1 MNNNAKNENTNKM
14 NTTEKNQNIIFERDL
29 NDLLKYGSW
38 DLSLLSSLNSEK
50 TYKKNLMLIDKE
62 WLINWKTISGYNY
75 IKNQIFHYLTLKQK
89 NKNDLK
95 IIEEETKKL
104 SESWLS
110 IKSRY
115 NINISNIEK
124 VQKLNNKKYLLHV
137 NNKTL
142 INGKANFDII
152 SSDISD
158 LFTKFLDKKQIIKV
172 GGLYN
177 NKKLLLPFNYN
188 DKNIDYIF
196 INMIFIQNNKNDI
209 GEILF
214 EFPGLKLNIIEKIRK
229 EISNRNITDFLK
241 DFDDTNNKEYIFKDE
256 DDNQYI
262 YKALYKTKNNQKNV
276 NNKIQINKNLKD
288 NIVFD
293 KNKNENKE
301 NNEEDLYVNNL
312 IDIINFDINNLT
324 SEQIEKKIKQIE
336 EETFKQIEIENNLKE
351 EEILL
356 SKNIN
361 LKEDDIIQE
370 YNKYEDLI
378 KEIESKINNSL
389 NEIQVCQEK
398 EKKVNYEYEQ
408 LQNDFNSKKKEIN
421 KKLIDLN
428 NNEALIKTKIDEIIK
443 KESILNNKE
452 KVLNKKENEIN
463 LAEKNN
469 KTKKNE
475 LNDIEDEIKQKNE
488 ILKNEEEMENKKL
501 KKEVEEEMK
510 QLQNQI
516 NKNDKNK
523 NNASSFGES
532 KDNDNSLN
540 AQGLKKMKSQPVNH
554 PSIKLNKLNSHSNN
568 PKFQSYN
575 SNINN
580 NKSNKE
586 RISLPNADIKNKL
599 SSEVIEID
607 KNKISIGF
615 KKINPVNL
623 NSIIQ
628 CFIHLKE
635 IREGLL
641 NLEKNNFFEKN
652 KECFLAENF
661 LYLTKSLYFD
671 DKLEAHSLNDFW
683 NLIQEKDKNKVFIK
697 NKLYVDSKMLI
708 NFLIEELHK
717 ELNIKKVFSD
727 NELMVSNNNFERQNE
742 KEALHNYL
750 EEFTKNNN
758 SLISKNFYGLIR
770 KKIICQGCKAER
782 YSFEYYSFLTINI
795 NKIKNFLS
803 NEEKVEKNKNKN
815 KKNIKL
821 LDFFDYYNK
830 PEYLVGDSN
839 IFCKKCQAKNGMIII
854 KNIYSTHPII
864 PIIIERD
871 EDPKL
876 NKDKIDFPEEL
887 DLSKY
892 IEYKTSSKH
901 FYLCGVVTNFGYNNN
916 YGKFEAF
923 CRMEQNGK
931 WYNINDEIVSE
942 SNWEDIV
949 NNGIQYVLFYHK
961 I

>member
-62 WLINWKTISGYNY
+62 WLLNWKTISGYNY

-229 EISNRNITDFLK
+229 EISNKNITDFLK

-262 YKALYKTKNNQKNV
+262 YKALYKTKNNQKNI

-301 NNEEDLYVNNL
+301 NSEEDLHINNL

-336 EETFKQIEIENNLKE
+336 EETLKQIEIENNLKE

-408 LQNDFNSKKKEIN
+408 LQNDFNNKKKEIN
-421 KKLIDLN
+421 RKLIDLN

-516 NKNDKNK
+516 NKNDKKK
-523 NNASSFGES
+523 NNASSLSES

-683 NLIQEKDKNKVFIK
+683 NLIQEKDKKKVFIK
-697 NKLYVDSKMLI
+697 NKLYVNSKMLI

-727 NELMVSNNNFERQNE
+727 NELMISNNNFERQNE

-803 NEEKVEKNKNKN
+803 NEEKVEKNKN

>member
-62 WLINWKTISGYNY
+62 WLLNWKTISGYNY

-229 EISNRNITDFLK
+229 EISNKNITDFLK

-276 NNKIQINKNLKD
+276 NNKIQINTNLKD
-288 NIVFD
+288 NIFFD
-293 KNKNENKE
+293 KNKNDNKE
-301 NNEEDLYVNNL
+301 NSEEDLHTNNL

-398 EKKVNYEYEQ
+398 EKKVNYEYKQ
-408 LQNDFNSKKKEIN
+408 LQNDIINKKKEIN
-421 KKLIDLN
+421 RKLIDLN

-452 KVLNKKENEIN
+452 KVLSKKENEIN

-516 NKNDKNK
+516 NKNDKKK
-523 NNASSFGES
+523 NNASSLSES

-607 KNKISIGF
+607 KNKLSIGF

-727 NELMVSNNNFERQNE
+727 NELMISNNNFERQNE

-803 NEEKVEKNKNKN
+803 NEEKVEKNKN

-942 SNWEDIV
+942 SNWEYIV

>member
-62 WLINWKTISGYNY
+62 WLLNWKTISGYNY

-229 EISNRNITDFLK
+229 EISNKNITDFLK

-262 YKALYKTKNNQKNV
+262 YKALYKTKNNQKNI

-301 NNEEDLYVNNL
+301 NSEEDLHINNL

-336 EETFKQIEIENNLKE
+336 EETLKQIEIENNLKE

-408 LQNDFNSKKKEIN
+408 LQNDFNNKKKEIN
-421 KKLIDLN
+421 RKLIDLN

-452 KVLNKKENEIN
+452 KVLSKKENEIN

-516 NKNDKNK
+516 NKNDKKK
-523 NNASSFGES
+523 NNASSLSES

-683 NLIQEKDKNKVFIK
+683 NLIQEKDKKKVFIK
-697 NKLYVDSKMLI
+697 NKLYVNSKMLI

-727 NELMVSNNNFERQNE
+727 NELMISNNNFERQNE

-803 NEEKVEKNKNKN
+803 NEEKVEKNKN

>member
-14 NTTEKNQNIIFERDL
+14 NTTEKNQNFIFERDL

-62 WLINWKTISGYNY
+62 WLLNWKTISGYNY

-229 EISNRNITDFLK
+229 EISNKNITDFLK

-262 YKALYKTKNNQKNV
+262 YKALYKTKNNQKNI

-301 NNEEDLYVNNL
+301 NSEEDLHINNL

-336 EETFKQIEIENNLKE
+336 EETLKQIEIENNLKE

-408 LQNDFNSKKKEIN
+408 LQNDFINKKKEIN
-421 KKLIDLN
+421 RKLIDLN

-516 NKNDKNK
+516 NKNDKKK
-523 NNASSFGES
+523 NNASSLSES

-599 SSEVIEID
+599 SSEVIEIE

-615 KKINPVNL
+615 KKMNPVNL
-623 NSIIQ
+623 NSIFQ

-727 NELMVSNNNFERQNE
+727 NELMISNNNFERQNE

-803 NEEKVEKNKNKN
+803 NEEKVEKNKN

-901 FYLCGVVTNFGYNNN
+901 FYLCGVVTNFGYSNN

>member
-1 MNNNAKNENTNKM
+1 M
-14 NTTEKNQNIIFERDL
+14 
-29 NDLLKYGSW
+29 
-38 DLSLLSSLNSEK
+38 
-50 TYKKNLMLIDKE
+50 
-62 WLINWKTISGYNY
+62 
-75 IKNQIFHYLTLKQK
+75 
-89 NKNDLK
+89 
-95 IIEEETKKL
+95 
-104 SESWLS
+104 
-110 IKSRY
+110 
-115 NINISNIEK
+115 
-124 VQKLNNKKYLLHV
+124 
-137 NNKTL
+137 
-142 INGKANFDII
+142 
-152 SSDISD
+152 
-158 LFTKFLDKKQIIKV
+158 
-172 GGLYN
+172 
-177 NKKLLLPFNYN
+177 
-188 DKNIDYIF
+188 
-196 INMIFIQNNKNDI
+196 
-209 GEILF
+209 
-214 EFPGLKLNIIEKIRK
+214 
-229 EISNRNITDFLK
+229 
-241 DFDDTNNKEYIFKDE
+241 
-256 DDNQYI
+256 
-262 YKALYKTKNNQKNV
+262 
-276 NNKIQINKNLKD
+276 KD

-301 NNEEDLYVNNL
+301 NSEEDLHINNL

-336 EETFKQIEIENNLKE
+336 EETLKQIEIENNLKE

-398 EKKVNYEYEQ
+398 ENKVNYEYEQ
-408 LQNDFNSKKKEIN
+408 LQNDFINKKKEIN
-421 KKLIDLN
+421 RKLIDLN

-501 KKEVEEEMK
+501 KKEDEEEIK

-516 NKNDKNK
+516 NKNDKKK
-523 NNASSFGES
+523 NNASSLSES

-586 RISLPNADIKNKL
+586 RISLPNVDIKNKL
-599 SSEVIEID
+599 SSEVIEIE

-615 KKINPVNL
+615 KKMNPVNL

-683 NLIQEKDKNKVFIK
+683 NLIQEKDKKKVFIK

-727 NELMVSNNNFERQNE
+727 NEIMISNNNFESQNE

-803 NEEKVEKNKNKN
+803 NEEKVEKNKN

-901 FYLCGVVTNFGYNNN
+901 FYLCGVVTNFGYSNN

-942 SNWEDIV
+942 SNWEYIV

>member
-62 WLINWKTISGYNY
+62 WLLNWKTISGYNY

-229 EISNRNITDFLK
+229 EISNKNITDFLK

-301 NNEEDLYVNNL
+301 NSEEDLHINNL

-336 EETFKQIEIENNLKE
+336 EETLKQIEIENNLKE

-408 LQNDFNSKKKEIN
+408 LQNDFNNKKKEIN
-421 KKLIDLN
+421 RKLIDLN

-516 NKNDKNK
+516 NKNDKKK
-523 NNASSFGES
+523 NNASSLSES

-599 SSEVIEID
+599 SSEVIEIE

-615 KKINPVNL
+615 KKMNPVNL

-697 NKLYVDSKMLI
+697 NKLYVNSKMLI

-727 NELMVSNNNFERQNE
+727 NEIMISNNNFESQNE

-803 NEEKVEKNKNKN
+803 NEEKVEKNKN

-901 FYLCGVVTNFGYNNN
+901 FYLCGVVTNFGYSNN

>member
-62 WLINWKTISGYNY
+62 WLLNWKTISGYNY

-229 EISNRNITDFLK
+229 EISNKNITDFLK

-276 NNKIQINKNLKD
+276 NNKIQINTNLKD
-288 NIVFD
+288 NIFFD

-301 NNEEDLYVNNL
+301 NSEEDLHINNL

-336 EETFKQIEIENNLKE
+336 EETLKQIEIENNLKE

-408 LQNDFNSKKKEIN
+408 LQNDFNNKKKEIN
-421 KKLIDLN
+421 RKLIDLN

-452 KVLNKKENEIN
+452 KVLSKKENEIN

-516 NKNDKNK
+516 NKNDKKK
-523 NNASSFGES
+523 NNASSLSES

-683 NLIQEKDKNKVFIK
+683 NLIQEKDKKKVFIK
-697 NKLYVDSKMLI
+697 NKLYVNSKMLI

-727 NELMVSNNNFERQNE
+727 NELMISNNNFERQNE

-803 NEEKVEKNKNKN
+803 NEEKVEKNKN

-901 FYLCGVVTNFGYNNN
+901 FYLCGVVTNFGYSNN

>member
-62 WLINWKTISGYNY
+62 WLLNWKTISGYNY

-229 EISNRNITDFLK
+229 EISNKNITDFLK

-262 YKALYKTKNNQKNV
+262 YKALYKTKNNQKNI

-301 NNEEDLYVNNL
+301 NSEEDLHINNL

-336 EETFKQIEIENNLKE
+336 EETLKQIEIENNLKE

-408 LQNDFNSKKKEIN
+408 LQNDFNNKKKEIN
-421 KKLIDLN
+421 RKLIDLN

-516 NKNDKNK
+516 NKNDKKK
-523 NNASSFGES
+523 NNASSLSES

-727 NELMVSNNNFERQNE
+727 NELMISNNNFERQNE

-803 NEEKVEKNKNKN
+803 NEEKVEKNKN

-901 FYLCGVVTNFGYNNN
+901 FYLCGVVTNFGYSNN